1 MLKNIPQKSQLQGFF
16 VKFIYLLTKL
26 TAMITIAIA
35 EDHQSL
41 IDGIKVFLEYEDDIK
56 VVGEANDG
64 DRLLEIVRT
73 KKPDV
78 VLTDIR
84 MPKMDGI
91 TATRQIKKEFPA
103 CKVIAFS
110 MFEQDE
116 AITRMQEAGAS
127 GYIMKNSPLKV
138 VLAAIRGVMSGQSY
152 FDMSLPK
159 SNYKKSDNDIPLSK
173 REQEIIKLIGEG
185 KTSQEIADLL
195 FIEKTTVDT
204 HRKNILKKLSL
215 QGKSELL
222 RYSMEKKYDF

>member
-1 MLKNIPQKSQLQGFF
+1 
-16 VKFIYLLTKL
+16 
-26 TAMITIAIA
+26 MINVVIA

-41 IDGIKVFLEYEDDIK
+41 IDGIKIFLEYEEDIK

-64 DRLLEIVRT
+64 ERLLEIVRL
-73 KKPDV
+73 KRPDV

-91 TATRQIKKEFPA
+91 TATKQLKKEFPD

-110 MFEQDE
+110 MFEQGE
-116 AITRMQEAGAS
+116 AIHQMQDAGAS
-127 GYIMKNSPLKV
+127 GYIMKNSSLKSV
-138 VLAAIRGVMSGQSY
+138 VAAIRAVTSGNTY
-152 FDMSLPK
+152 FDASIK
-159 SNYKKSDNDIPLSK
+159 SNSKNSDNDVPLSK
-173 REQEIIKLIGEG
+173 REMEIVKLIGEG
-185 KTSQEIADLL
+185 KTSQEISEIL
-195 FIEKTTVDT
+195 FIGKTTVDT

>member
-1 MLKNIPQKSQLQGFF
+1 
-16 VKFIYLLTKL
+16 
-26 TAMITIAIA
+26 MITIVIA

-41 IDGIKVFLEYEDDIK
+41 IDGIKLFLEYEDGIK
-56 VVGEANDG
+56 VIGEANDG
-64 DRLLEIVRT
+64 ERLLEIVRL

-91 TATRQIKKEFPA
+91 TATRHIKKEFPS

-116 AITRMQEAGAS
+116 AIAQMETAGAS
-127 GYIMKNSPLKV
+127 GYILKNSSLKT
-138 VLAAIRGVMSGQSY
+138 VLAAIRTVVKGDTF
-152 FDMSLPK
+152 FDSSL
-159 SNYKKSDNDIPLSK
+159 KKSEQPKKENADVPLSK
-173 REQEIIKLIGEG
+173 REHEIVKLIGEG

-195 FIEKTTVDT
+195 FIGKTTVDT

-215 QGKSELL
+215 HGKSELL

>member
-1 MLKNIPQKSQLQGFF
+1 
-16 VKFIYLLTKL
+16 
-26 TAMITIAIA
+26 MINVVIA

-41 IDGIKVFLEYEDDIK
+41 IDGIKIFLEYEEDIK

-64 DRLLEIVRT
+64 ERLLEIVRL
-73 KKPDV
+73 KQPDV

-91 TATRQIKKEFPA
+91 TATRELKKEFPD

-110 MFEQDE
+110 MFEQGE
-116 AITRMQEAGAS
+116 AIHQMQDAGAS
-127 GYIMKNSPLKV
+127 GYIMKNSSLKI
-138 VLAAIRGVMSGQSY
+138 VLAAIRAVMNGETY
-152 FDMSLPK
+152 FDAQIK
-159 SNYKKSDNDIPLSK
+159 NNNKTENDVPLSK
-173 REQEIIKLIGEG
+173 REMEIVKLIGEG
-185 KTSQEIADLL
+185 KTSQEISEIL
-195 FIEKTTVDT
+195 FIGKTTVDT

>member
-1 MLKNIPQKSQLQGFF
+1 MINI
-16 VKFIYLLTKL
+16 V
-26 TAMITIAIA
+26 IA

-41 IDGIKVFLEYEDDIK
+41 IDGIKLFLDYETDIN

-64 DRLLEIVRT
+64 ERLLEIVRL

-91 TATRQIKKEFPA
+91 TATRQLKKEFPE

-116 AITRMQEAGAS
+116 AMHQMQAAGAS
-127 GYIMKNSPLKV
+127 GYILKNSSLKIV
-138 VLAAIRGVMSGQSY
+138 VAAIKAVSNGETF
-152 FDMSLPK
+152 FDDSL
-159 SNYKKSDNDIPLSK
+159 KKTDTKPGEHDASLSR
-173 REQEIIKLIGEG
+173 REIEIVKLVGEG
-185 KTSQEIADLL
+185 KTSNEIAELL
-195 FIEKTTVDT
+195 YIGKTTVDT
-204 HRKNILKKLSL
+204 HRKNILKKLNL

-222 RYSMEKKYDF
+222 RYSVEKKYDF

>member
-1 MLKNIPQKSQLQGFF
+1 
-16 VKFIYLLTKL
+16 
-26 TAMITIAIA
+26 MIHLAIA

-41 IDGIKVFLEYEDDIK
+41 IDGIKVFLEYEDDII

-64 DRLLEIVRT
+64 ERLLEIVRS

-91 TATRQIKKEFPA
+91 TATRHIKKEFPS
-103 CKVIAFS
+103 CRIIAFS

-116 AITRMQEAGAS
+116 AMTQMQEAGAS
-127 GYIMKNSPLKV
+127 GYIMKNSSLKV
-138 VLAAIRGVMSGQSY
+138 VLAAIRAVMKGENY
-152 FDMSLPK
+152 FDSSL
-159 SNYKKSDNDIPLSK
+159 KKSDHKKNDNDIPLSK
-173 REQEIIKLIGEG
+173 REMEIVKLIGEG

-195 FIEKTTVDT
+195 FIGKTTVDT